1 MFSVDQVV
9 ERFWPDTQPAGW
21 QRRVLRWALHEEE
34 FQRFAARYPHLKG
47 LDMIE
52 QVLEHLDVRCELS
65 ERDLEQIP
73 SRGPVVI
80 VANHPLGALDGLAL
94 LSVVAQVRRDVKIV
108 ANRMLM
114 MLEPLNTLMLPVDN
128 MGNRTSRDQLQR
140 MQQHLSD
147 DGVLIIFP
155 AGEVS
160 RLGSRGVRD
169 GRWHHAFLRLAARA
183 RAPLVPVFVDGRNS
197 ALFYAA
203 AKIAQPL
210 ALLMLVREMFR
221 QRGTRIKLRIGAQI
235 PFAHWHDG
243 HTPGKALAKR
253 LRKHLYRIG
262 QQRPGLFQ
270 TEKAIARAEDR
281 AELKRALR
289 ESEYLGTTGDGKQI
303 YLWRRNGA
311 TWVPLLR
318 ELGRLREI
326 AFRAVGEGSGRR
338 RDLDNYDDDYY
349 HLILWDDAQLEI
361 VGAYRFIPGDEQLT
375 RRGLEGFYS
384 HSLFH
389 YDESMMPILQQSIEL
404 GRSFIQPAYWGKR
417 GLDYLWLGIGAYLAR
432 YPETRYLF
440 GPVSISGGMPL
451 AARDLLVA
459 FYRLY
464 FPTGLPLATSRRPY
478 PASLPDV
485 LAQFSGSDYQEDLRR
500 LKLLLGNLGCAI
512 PTLYKQYSELCEPGG
527 VQFIDFGSDPD
538 FNHCIDGLVLVDL
551 TRLKASRY
559 ERYIAVHQVRV
570 EKSST

>member
-9 ERFWPDTQPAGW
+9 ERFWPQYHPANW
-21 QRRVLRWALHEEE
+21 QRRFLKWALHEAE

-94 LSVVAQVRRDVKIV
+94 LSSVSQARRDVKIV

-114 MLEPLNTLMLPVDN
+114 MMEPLNSLMLPVDN
-128 MGNRTSRDQLQR
+128 IGKRTSRDQLQH
-140 MQQHLSD
+140 MQQHLNNE
-147 DGVLIIFP
+147 GVLIIFP

-160 RLGSRGVRD
+160 RLSSRGVRD
-169 GRWHHAFLRLAARA
+169 GVWHHSFLRLAARA
-183 RAPLVPVFVDGRNS
+183 RAPIVPVWIDGRNS
-197 ALFYAA
+197 TLFYAA

-210 ALLMLVREMFR
+210 ALMMLVREMFR
-221 QRGTRIKLRIGAQI
+221 QRGSRIKFRIGAQI

-243 HTPGKALAKR
+243 HTPGKELAKR
-253 LRKHLYRIG
+253 LRKHLYRLG
-262 QQRPGLFQ
+262 QDRAGLFQ
-270 TEKAIARAEDR
+270 TEKAIARAENR
-281 AELKRALR
+281 AELKKALL
-289 ESEYLGTTGDGKQI
+289 ESEHLGTTGDGKQI

-338 RDLDNYDDDYY
+338 RDLDNFDDDYY

-361 VGAYRFIPGDEQLT
+361 VGAYRFIPGDEQLA

-389 YDESMMPILQQSIEL
+389 YDERMLPVLQQSVEL

-432 YPETRYLF
+432 YPQTRYLF

-464 FPTGLPLATSRRPY
+464 FSTRLPLAVSRQPY

-485 LAQFSGSDYQEDLRR
+485 LAQFSGNNYQTDLCK
-500 LKLLLGNLGCAI
+500 LKQLMSNLGAAI

-538 FNHCIDGLVLVDL
+538 FNNCIDGLVLVDL
-551 TRLKASRY
+551 TRLKTSRY
-559 ERYIAVHQVRV
+559 KRYIAVHLTP
-570 EKSST
+570 ESSE